1 MKIPPD
7 NVTVEMEVQFFDV
20 DPMQIVWHGNYYKY
34 VEIARNELMRDKG
47 IDPWEIAKTGYLFVV
62 IESKCRHTY
71 PLRYRDRFRV
81 TAWIKDLDY
90 RVNIGFE
97 ITNLTENRRAARG
110 HTVLA
115 TLDAKGNL
123 LLGTPNAI
131 LEKLRA

>member
-7 NVTVEMEVQFFDV
+7 NASVEMEVQFFDV

-34 VEIARNELMRDKG
+34 VEIARNELMRNKG
-47 IDPWEIAKTGYLFVV
+47 IDPWEIAKSGYLFVV

-90 RVNIGFE
+90 RLNIGFE
-97 ITNLTENRRAARG
+97 ITNLSENRRAARG
-110 HTVLA
+110 HTILA
-115 TLDAKGNL
+115 TLDAQGNL
-123 LLGTPNAI
+123 LLGTPDAI
-131 LEKLRA
+131 LERLRP